1 MLENFVMDDQIQ
13 INVEAELLTPFQGGP
28 SIMMEMKRLESKVTS
43 LFTEKVRQGMNAG
56 FSKKNGIY
64 S

>member
-13 INVEAELLTPFQGGP
+13 INVEAELLTLFQGGP
-28 SIMMEMKRLESKVTS
+28 SIMMEMKRLESNMTS
-43 LFTEKVRQGMNAG
+43 LFTEKVRQRMNAG

>member
-28 SIMMEMKRLESKVTS
+28 SIYDGNEEARE
-43 LFTEKVRQGMNAG
+43 
-56 FSKKNGIY
+56 
-64 S
+64 